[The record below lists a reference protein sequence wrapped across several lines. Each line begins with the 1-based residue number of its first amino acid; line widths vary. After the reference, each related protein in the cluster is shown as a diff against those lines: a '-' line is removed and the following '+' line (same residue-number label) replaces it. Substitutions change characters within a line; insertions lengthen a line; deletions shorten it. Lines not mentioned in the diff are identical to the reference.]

1 MNDQAP
7 QIALP
12 SGYELHWYRIDR
24 VLGQGAFGITYLAH
38 DVNLDREVA
47 IKEYLPGQFAV
58 RKNDLNVIP
67 FSDKQKEDF
76 EWGLK
81 RFISEARTLT
91 KFEHPNLVRVFNVFE
106 MNNTAYM
113 VMNYELGKS
122 LQQILKSRKTLREDE
137 IAKIL
142 GPLMNGLE
150 LMHEK
155 GFVHRDIKPG
165 NIFIRGDG
173 SPVLLD
179 FGSAR
184 QTRFTKGRD
193 EGSDGSAETTT
204 TLTTL
209 VSPGYAPIE
218 QYGSSSDRQ
227 GPWTDIYGLGATLYR
242 AVTGL
247 TPIAAMDRGEAIVH
261 DTPDPYLSITEA
273 YKDRYSENFLA
284 AIDHAMAFKAKDRP
298 QNIADWR
305 KEFGISEIGP
315 VATAEEDIPTE
326 VADGHTMKLELPEEE
341 TIKVSGDETIKTLP
355 VEEKTVA
362 VLPEI
367 EEEPTTSPGMRNL
380 FIAGLATILVLIGT
394 LVHLSRNN
402 EEPAQGIAIPEEQ
415 TGTSVPEQETMPVAE
430 ETTLQEQQQKIEEEP
445 GQQQALEQRPGG
457 EESGQQQALEQQ
469 PGGEE
474 SGQQQALEQ
483 QRIEEERQ
491 RQQALQQQRIAE
503 EHKQKQIRELLKEA
517 GKDVEALRL
526 TRPKDDNAFDKY
538 LAVIKL
544 DENNQEAGAG
554 IRSISDK
561 YVAMAYGAIAKNK
574 LTVAES
580 YLKRASAITPKS
592 KKIATA
598 KKALQ
603 TKRAELKAARIPEE
617 TTPAPDQ
624 AVTAEEKEEEEETQS
639 FWDKVKKWHEENMK
653 QSRKIDKSKTID
665 ERVRKTIGGP

>member
-469 PGGEE
+469 
-474 SGQQQALEQ
+474 
-483 QRIEEERQ
+483 RIEEERQ